1 VHVGGGLDVEAEV
14 HDVAILDDILL
25 TLDSHLPSLLDGGFT
40 AVVDEVLKLD
50 YLGTDEALL
59 EVRVDS
65 GCRTRCLASLCIR
78 PGTYLLYA
86 CGEVGF

>member
-1 VHVGGGLDVEAEV
+1 M

-25 TLDSHLPSLLDGGFT
+25 TLDCHLPSLLNGGFAT
-40 AVVDEVLKLD
+40 IVDEVLKLD

-59 EVRVDS
+59 EVRVNS
-65 GCRTRCLASLCIR
+65 SCRTGGLAPLSIR

-86 CGEVGF
+86 CGEVGL

>member
-1 VHVGGGLDVEAEV
+1 M

-25 TLDSHLPSLLDGGFT
+25 TLDSHLTSLLDGGFT

-50 YLGTDEALL
+50 YLGTNEALL
-59 EVRVDS
+59 EVRVNG
-65 GCRTRCLASLCIR
+65 GCRTGCLAPLSIR

-86 CGEVGF
+86 CGEVGL